1 MMGKYRAH
9 IRYKLKDG
17 TRVPGVT
24 TITGELGWNKR
35 VLINWANRIG
45 LDGIE
50 ASKYTDDKAD
60 IGTLAHK
67 FITDTLQ
74 GKKTNT
80 DDYSKNQIERAENS
94 VISFNSW
101 IKDHRLEPQV
111 IEMPLVSEKF
121 KFGGTPDIYGLVD
134 GIYTLIDLKTG
145 KGIYDEHL
153 IQTAGYSILLEEHGH
168 KVEKIIIL
176 NIPRAASEKFAVED
190 GANIAVCKSIF
201 LNCLKNYQL
210 KKQIRKEGEF
220 YQFVKEVSNA

>member
-1 MMGKYRAH
+1 MTGKYKAH

-24 TITGELGWNKR
+24 TITSELGWNKR

-45 LDGIE
+45 LEGIE

-101 IKDHRLEPQV
+101 IKNHRLEPQI
-111 IEMPLVSEKF
+111 IEKPLVSENF
-121 KFGGTPDIYGLVD
+121 QFGGTPDIYGLVD
-134 GIYTLIDLKTG
+134 GVYTLIDLKTG

-176 NIPRAASEKFAVED
+176 NIPRAASEKFAVEEE
-190 GANIAVCKSIF
+190 ANISICKSIF

-210 KKQIRKEGEF
+210 KKQIRKEDEF
-220 YQFVKEVSNA
+220 YQYVKGVSNA

>member
-1 MMGKYRAH
+1 MTGKYKAH
-9 IRYKLKDG
+9 IRYKNKLGKHI
-17 TRVPGVT
+17 PGVS
-24 TITGELGWNKR
+24 TIKNELGWNRETLCDWNNKM
-35 VLINWANRIG
+35 G
-45 LDGIE
+45 LSGIDTK
-50 ASKYTDDKAD
+50 KYVSDKAD

-101 IKDHRLEPQV
+101 IKDHRLEPQI
-111 IEMPLVSEKF
+111 IEKPLVSENF
-121 KFGGTPDIYGLVD
+121 QFGGTPDIYGLVD

-176 NIPRAASEKFAVED
+176 NIPRAASEKFLVED
-190 GANIAVCKSIF
+190 KANIAVCRSIF

-210 KKQIRKEGEF
+210 KKQIRREGEF